1 MARSRF
7 YIRKKT
13 KDEIEEEAF
22 LDSVIQSG
30 DLAAGANKLAAKRA
44 ANESARDKSSRD
56 SANRDMIKRIMKKYN
71 VLKALDKNTPAPKI
85 TYNAD
90 GYIVGPSE
98 YTTSYQDNS
107 DDDESVFFVF
117 LYIAIFFLIFSLIFA
132 LS

>member
-90 GYIVGPSE
+90 DLFIRPRHSE
-98 YTTSYQDNS
+98 N
-107 DDDESVFFVF
+107 
-117 LYIAIFFLIFSLIFA
+117 
-132 LS
+132 